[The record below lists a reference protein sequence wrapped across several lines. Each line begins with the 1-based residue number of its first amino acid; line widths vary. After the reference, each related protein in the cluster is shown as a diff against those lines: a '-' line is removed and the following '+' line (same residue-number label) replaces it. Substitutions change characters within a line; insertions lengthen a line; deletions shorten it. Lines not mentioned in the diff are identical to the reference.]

1 MHCGDGLSLLLQGYA
16 NPGQLAA
23 GIHTRLYARAYLIA
37 DPEDTQYVFELHA
50 LSLSFISVLRRKQSL
65 KLAPK
70 LACLCRKRFIFVNT
84 DACMAAQGVTI
95 GVMKKLKVRYPQGW
109 VAFYRSVSCIQPQ
122 EVFGDV
128 A

>member
-1 MHCGDGLSLLLQGYA
+1 MHCGDGLRLLLQGYA

-65 KLAPK
+65 NLRLSLP
-70 LACLCRKRFIFVNT
+70 
-84 DACMAAQGVTI
+84 
-95 GVMKKLKVRYPQGW
+95 
-109 VAFYRSVSCIQPQ
+109 VSAGSDSYLSIQMHAWQ
-122 EVFGDV
+122 LRESQ
-128 A
+128 